1 MIERDALQIALELF
15 RSPLQVRSVQRL
27 PLPKGVLQVIR
38 IAAGDE
44 LDESVI
50 EATFGWK
57 EPDVRAAA
65 VFFLQQILFE
75 KGSNPF
81 RLLGLSHDANLEDL
95 KNHRRALLKW
105 LHPDRNVNKWESVL
119 LQRVI
124 GASNIVTKTFEG
136 KARRFGR
143 TELASAAT
151 PPDLLQPKQR
161 RNARRGMETKKYRK
175 SIELRGHLFSFLK
188 RTGTLVVAVAVGLL
202 GLQALAKPNA
212 PQQIIGFARSMFAWV
227 D

>member
-1 MIERDALQIALELF
+1 MTEREALQIALELF

-44 LDESVI
+44 LDECVI
-50 EATFGWK
+50 KATFGWK

-95 KNHRRALLKW
+95 KNHKRALLKW

-136 KARRFGR
+136 KARGLA

-175 SIELRGHLFSFLK
+175 SIALRGHLFSFLK
-188 RTGTLVVAVAVGLL
+188 RSGILVVAVAVGLL
-202 GLQALAKPNA
+202 GLQAFAKPDA
-212 PQQIIGFARSMFAWV
+212 PQQIIFFARSMFSWI